1 MREGVGL
8 GGGFLFLKYFVLWI
22 ERSRAGV
29 EDRWDGIGMGGI
41 AMGFLPIRMF

>member
-1 MREGVGL
+1 VREGVGL

-29 EDRWDGIGMGGI
+29 EDRWDGIGIGI
-41 AMGFLPIRMF
+41 GYLHMRMRMF